1 MELLLSIKKKQAL
14 FRKSEREL
22 AKNEV
27 LGGFEPPYAVLQT
40 GA

>member
-1 MELLLSIKKKQAL
+1 MKMKESLIDNFLKK
-14 FRKSEREL
+14 
-22 AKNEV
+22 EV